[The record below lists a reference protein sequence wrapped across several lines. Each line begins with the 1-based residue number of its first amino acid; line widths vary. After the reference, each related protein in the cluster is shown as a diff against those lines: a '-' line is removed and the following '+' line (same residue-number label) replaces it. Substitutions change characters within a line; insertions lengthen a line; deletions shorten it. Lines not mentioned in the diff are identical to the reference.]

1 MNNENNELLNN
12 DVEIKVSEENIILA
26 PPVELFD
33 EAKEI
38 AQSTLSDEKFP
49 FSLQYDSNQ
58 KEFLL
63 SMLEAV
69 GAIVEDDDDDGHVLA
84 TMMNMTQIAF
94 IKRLDC
100 VERVKT
106 DEGINPFL
114 AEEANKLT
122 PIQQEDEALD
132 DEVQLAVTDI
142 DPETLEAQ
150 TEIALNRITDAA
162 LEAVAIAETEQADGD
177 IAVASVTA
185 TARNS
190 CCPCPT
196 NVSMETAATISDES
210 YTSGYICCPGA
221 EQWFKFVATRTGQYT
236 ICTTGNLDTIG
247 TLYDCGGN
255 QITRVDDYAPCGK
268 INFRIICNL
277 TEGNTYYIKVDISKG
292 DVGSYTLRVT
302 ERVFANCVNINK
314 STITLEKGVTYE
326 LPITSNYAYKGYNG
340 AQRIPDLSVS
350 ISPSNANEQ
359 KIWWW
364 EQYGSVLDCSYGW
377 DDDGDRYIHVTA
389 TEVGT
394 AKLYAQDWNENG
406 KRDEC
411 TVYVGGAPVTGIS
424 LDRTTK
430 TVSLNDTEQVTA
442 IIAPQN
448 ALNKGVTWDSSNWN
462 VVDVDSN
469 GVITGLRV
477 GTATISAT
485 TDEGGYRA
493 TCIVTV
499 DEREKVTVKKDDHSF
514 YVTFA
519 DGKVWKNIG
528 IDLSNRQENYN
539 QMYPPNMWYENYE
552 YLIEEE
558 QRYFDNIYVEENSVI
573 ANNSY
578 SEKQIGFLY
587 LLDPLGIEYYMRHNA
602 CQDMSLGETLFF
614 KDKVYKEIFGV
625 WPRLIKVFPD
635 KSIQYYVYPSS
646 ISADTRAD
654 YYTDAE
660 IFFGEHP
667 IYDILSLISFLLDV
681 VPSVSLSLFSMFY
694 PPAGVVL
701 GSIELV
707 KFLFFSASAS
717 GVLSSGASSVMEE
730 YTSNIYTLSGGES
743 AGVKAGKAMGW
754 VNFVLGTF
762 SAILDAAEVFTPS
775 INDITTYNRINE
787 SDYRVNY
794 NVSGSEL
801 SMADIISR
809 IS

>member
-1 MNNENNELLNN
+1 M
-12 DVEIKVSEENIILA
+12 
-26 PPVELFD
+26 
-33 EAKEI
+33 
-38 AQSTLSDEKFP
+38 
-49 FSLQYDSNQ
+49 
-58 KEFLL
+58 
-63 SMLEAV
+63 
-69 GAIVEDDDDDGHVLA
+69 
-84 TMMNMTQIAF
+84 
-94 IKRLDC
+94 
-100 VERVKT
+100 
-106 DEGINPFL
+106 
-114 AEEANKLT
+114 
-122 PIQQEDEALD
+122 
-132 DEVQLAVTDI
+132 
-142 DPETLEAQ
+142 
-150 TEIALNRITDAA
+150 
-162 LEAVAIAETEQADGD
+162 
-177 IAVASVTA
+177 
-185 TARNS
+185 
-190 CCPCPT
+190 
-196 NVSMETAATISDES
+196 
-210 YTSGYICCPGA
+210 
-221 EQWFKFVATRTGQYT
+221 
-236 ICTTGNLDTIG
+236 
-247 TLYDCGGN
+247 
-255 QITRVDDYAPCGK
+255 
-268 INFRIICNL
+268 
-277 TEGNTYYIKVDISKG
+277 
-292 DVGSYTLRVT
+292 
-302 ERVFANCVNINK
+302 
-314 STITLEKGVTYE
+314 
-326 LPITSNYAYKGYNG
+326 
-340 AQRIPDLSVS
+340 
-350 ISPSNANEQ
+350 
-359 KIWWW
+359 
-364 EQYGSVLDCSYGW
+364 
-377 DDDGDRYIHVTA
+377 
-389 TEVGT
+389 
-394 AKLYAQDWNENG
+394 
-406 KRDEC
+406 
-411 TVYVGGAPVTGIS
+411 
-424 LDRTTK
+424 
-430 TVSLNDTEQVTA
+430 
-442 IIAPQN
+442 
-448 ALNKGVTWDSSNWN
+448 
-462 VVDVDSN
+462 
-469 GVITGLRV
+469 
-477 GTATISAT
+477 
-485 TDEGGYRA
+485 
-493 TCIVTV
+493 

-558 QRYFDNIYVEENSVI
+558 QRYFDNIYVEENGVI
-573 ANNSY
+573 VNNSY

-660 IFFGEHP
+660 ILFGEHP

-762 SAILDAAEVFTPS
+762 STILDAAEVFTPS

-801 SMADIISR
+801 SMAGIISR